1 MKIALFQTKLA
12 WENPEINRTFIE
24 EYFLNED
31 ESFDLFVLPEMFTSG
46 FTMNPAAVAETLE
59 GETMTWLKDLAKK
72 KTCAI
77 TGSLVIKENDNF
89 RRFNHRTSEK
99 VYKEF
104 LLYAVGRNLNKYYR
118 FAKEKIKT
126 YEAKTA

>member
-1 MKIALFQTKLA
+1 M
-12 WENPEINRTFIE
+12 
-24 EYFLNED
+24 
-31 ESFDLFVLPEMFTSG
+31 
-46 FTMNPAAVAETLE
+46 
-59 GETMTWLKDLAKK
+59 
-72 KTCAI
+72 
-77 TGSLVIKENDNF
+77 KENDNF